1 MTESCLS
8 SVLWASKTLAPA
20 APDMNHVAERLK
32 LCLPMAAGLPIGGSG
47 DFGISP
53 FFRQLTDKPLLVS
66 MYIDG
71 VSDAKSHRGREIS
84 VQNLLAVRLPPRA
97 QSDQQL
103 ACQRHNHSLAAL
115 RCLSSDARCNTPRRF
130 GIGRIETS
138 GSVAM
143 RGYSHLSDDER
154 EQIGL
159 LKVLGHSIGAIA
171 RAIRR
176 PKSTISRELS
186 RNRLPSGRYSPLHA
200 AGAYQLRRRR
210 EALIEKDRALRSFV
224 LDRLAEG
231 WTPEQIAGWLKAG
244 NERRLRAVGCETI
257 YAFIYRAAQKAE
269 QLWRY
274 LTRRHKRRR
283 PRRSRPSRD
292 TIKDRVSIHE
302 RPENIDA
309 RTEAGH
315 WEGDLII
322 CKRTRPVLVLHER
335 KSRVTLA
342 ARLVGKTAAETISV
356 MLAVFAR
363 IEPTLRRS
371 ITFDNDTAF
380 AQHARLKTM
389 CAMTTWFCD
398 AYASWQKGGVENA
411 NGRLRRWLPRQI
423 DIDKVSDEE
432 IQDIILTANLT
443 PRKCLGFKTPF
454 QAILKEL
461 GKDVQIQFS

>member
-1 MTESCLS
+1 M
-8 SVLWASKTLAPA
+8 
-20 APDMNHVAERLK
+20 
-32 LCLPMAAGLPIGGSG
+32 
-47 DFGISP
+47 
-53 FFRQLTDKPLLVS
+53 
-66 MYIDG
+66 
-71 VSDAKSHRGREIS
+71 
-84 VQNLLAVRLPPRA
+84 
-97 QSDQQL
+97 
-103 ACQRHNHSLAAL
+103 
-115 RCLSSDARCNTPRRF
+115 RC
-130 GIGRIETS
+130 
-138 GSVAM
+138 
-143 RGYSHLSDDER
+143 YSHLSDDER

-159 LKVLGHSIGAIA
+159 LKALGQPIGGIA
-171 RAIRR
+171 KSIRR
-176 PKSTISRELS
+176 PKSTVLRELS
-186 RNRLPSGRYSPLHA
+186 RNKLPSGRYSPLHA

-210 EALIEKDRALRSFV
+210 EALIEKDSALRTFV

-231 WTPEQIAGWLKAG
+231 WTPEQISGWLKGG
-244 NERRLRAVGCETI
+244 NERCLRAVGCETI
-257 YAFIYRAAQKAE
+257 YAFIYRATQKAQ

-302 RPENIDA
+302 RPKNADA
-309 RTEAGH
+309 RTEVGH

-322 CKRTRPVLVLHER
+322 CKRTPPVLVLHER

-363 IEPTLRRS
+363 IEPALRKS

-380 AQHARLKTM
+380 AQHALLRTM
-389 CAMTTWFCD
+389 RAMTTWFCD

-432 IQDIILTANLT
+432 IQDIVLTSNLT

-461 GKDVQIQFS
+461 GKDVQIRFS

>member
-1 MTESCLS
+1 MWRAFLTGSDGRVVAASPQAREVRGAVFRSSSAKEYEECLGDRRPPIRQ
-8 SVLWASKTLAPA
+8 VRQAIAPVEPRRARHDGLRGPGRPLALTMRDGPELISLRVHRSPLPA
-20 APDMNHVAERLK
+20 PV
-32 LCLPMAAGLPIGGSG
+32 
-47 DFGISP
+47 
-53 FFRQLTDKPLLVS
+53 
-66 MYIDG
+66 
-71 VSDAKSHRGREIS
+71 
-84 VQNLLAVRLPPRA
+84 
-97 QSDQQL
+97 
-103 ACQRHNHSLAAL
+103 
-115 RCLSSDARCNTPRRF
+115 SSDARCNTPPSRF

-159 LKVLGHSIGAIA
+159 LKVLGYSIGAIA
-171 RAIRR
+171 RALRR

-292 TIKDRVSIHE
+292 TTPSMNDPKIST
-302 RPENIDA
+302 PE
-309 RTEAGH
+309 
-315 WEGDLII
+315 
-322 CKRTRPVLVLHER
+322 P
-335 KSRVTLA
+335 
-342 ARLVGKTAAETISV
+342 RLVIGRATSSSASAHGR
-356 MLAVFAR
+356 AR
-363 IEPTLRRS
+363 SL
-371 ITFDNDTAF
+371 
-380 AQHARLKTM
+380 
-389 CAMTTWFCD
+389 
-398 AYASWQKGGVENA
+398 
-411 NGRLRRWLPRQI
+411 
-423 DIDKVSDEE
+423 
-432 IQDIILTANLT
+432 
-443 PRKCLGFKTPF
+443 
-454 QAILKEL
+454 
-461 GKDVQIQFS
+461 

>member
-1 MTESCLS
+1 M
-8 SVLWASKTLAPA
+8 
-20 APDMNHVAERLK
+20 
-32 LCLPMAAGLPIGGSG
+32 
-47 DFGISP
+47 
-53 FFRQLTDKPLLVS
+53 
-66 MYIDG
+66 
-71 VSDAKSHRGREIS
+71 
-84 VQNLLAVRLPPRA
+84 
-97 QSDQQL
+97 
-103 ACQRHNHSLAAL
+103 
-115 RCLSSDARCNTPRRF
+115 
-130 GIGRIETS
+130 
-138 GSVAM
+138 
-143 RGYSHLSDDER
+143 SDDER

-171 RAIRR
+171 QAIRH

-335 KSRVTLA
+335 KSRMTLA

-363 IEPTLRRS
+363 IEPTLRKS

-398 AYASWQKGGVENA
+398 PYASWQKGGVENA